1 MRKVLITR
9 RIPNIAENILSN
21 SFEVNQIKDNKPLSR
36 EKLISAV
43 QKYDAILS
51 TVTEKFDRTVL
62 TKSKKLKVISN
73 YAVGLDNIDLD
84 FAQSLGITTYNT
96 PDSVTN
102 STADHTLALLLSLI
116 RMIPAAMKYVKNDK
130 WKMWDPE
137 RFLGEELT
145 DKTLGII
152 GFGKI
157 GQAVARR
164 AIGFGLKIV
173 YYNHSKKIVDPAI
186 GPYVSSLK
194 FDEVLQSADYLS
206 LHLPLTPKTKEMI
219 NKETINKMEK
229 QPILINMA
237 RGDIVKTDDL
247 VEALKSGRIR
257 GAGLDVTSPEPLPGD
272 HPLCHLNNCIIVPHI
287 GTATQECRNNM
298 ARLAAHNII
307 NHFS

>member
-1 MRKVLITR
+1 MKKVLITR
-9 RIPNIAENILSN
+9 RLPNVAENILSN
-21 SFEVNQIKDNKPLSR
+21 SFEVNQIKDNKPLNR

-51 TVTEKFDRTVL
+51 TVTEKFDRVVL
-62 TKSKKLKVISN
+62 SKSKKLKVISN

-84 FAQSLGITTYNT
+84 FAQSLGIKTYNT

-102 STADHTLALLLSLI
+102 STADHTFALLLSLI
-116 RMIPAAMKYVKNDK
+116 RMIPSAKKYVKNDK
-130 WKMWDPE
+130 WKMWNPE
-137 RFLGEELT
+137 IFLGEELT
-145 DKTLGII
+145 GKTLGII

-164 AIGFGLKIV
+164 AIGFGLKVI

-186 GPYVSSLK
+186 EQYVRSLK

-219 NKETINKMEK
+219 NKKTIMKMKK

-257 GAGLDVTSPEPLPGD
+257 GAGLDVTSPEPLSGD

-298 ARLAAHNII
+298 AQLAAQNII